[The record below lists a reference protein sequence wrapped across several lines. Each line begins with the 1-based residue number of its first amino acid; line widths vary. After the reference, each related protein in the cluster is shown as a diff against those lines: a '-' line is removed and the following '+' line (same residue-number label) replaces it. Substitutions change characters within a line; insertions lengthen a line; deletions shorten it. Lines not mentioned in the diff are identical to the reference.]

1 MAGSVARRLL
11 GGEHHPAV
19 THQRCPQ
26 RQRRW
31 PVSQDDPVLEHVLA
45 ESPRSGGCLEYDAEQ
60 SDGGDEGLGEE
71 VGEPGGGHRAS
82 RCPLDQLRTGALAA
96 DDLDPD
102 AVPVLLAMS
111 DNGPRMRSH
120 STREFMA
127 ACAIMQRFGRPS
139 TPTDQA
145 WIESLFGHVKGEWP
159 QLEKIRDPGELV
171 VELDRVRVEYNTV
184 RLHAGID
191 YVTPDDEHH
200 GRGDGIRQARRD
212 GLARA
217 RTERINYRRTK
228 QENNQ

>member
-1 MAGSVARRLL
+1 
-11 GGEHHPAV
+11 
-19 THQRCPQ
+19 
-26 RQRRW
+26 
-31 PVSQDDPVLEHVLA
+31 
-45 ESPRSGGCLEYDAEQ
+45 
-60 SDGGDEGLGEE
+60 
-71 VGEPGGGHRAS
+71 
-82 RCPLDQLRTGALAA
+82 
-96 DDLDPD
+96 
-102 AVPVLLAMS
+102 
-111 DNGPRMRSH
+111 
-120 STREFMA
+120 
-127 ACAIMQRFGRPS
+127 MQRFGRPS

-228 QENNQ
+228 QENNQGPRSGPGWALLRRTVSKTQKHLSDPRHV